1 MLWIIR
7 KSPDTDMNDIGRN
20 KTNYC
25 TQLSDQTDE
34 KTALLKALLNLK
46 DVENDTIE
54 VLLNMAENTGDLKKS
69 DQRILHRI

>member
-1 MLWIIR
+1 
-7 KSPDTDMNDIGRN
+7 MNDVGRN

-54 VLLNMAENTGDLKKS
+54 VLLNMAENTGDLKKNLINTS
-69 DQRILHRI
+69 YTEYKQMSADV

>member
-1 MLWIIR
+1 
-7 KSPDTDMNDIGRN
+7 MNDIGRN

-54 VLLNMAENTGDLKKS
+54 VLLNMAENTGDLKKNLINTS
-69 DQRILHRI
+69 YTEYKQMSADV

>member
-1 MLWIIR
+1 
-7 KSPDTDMNDIGRN
+7 MNDIGRN

-54 VLLNMAENTGDLKKS
+54 VLLNMAENTGDLKKNLINAS
-69 DQRILHRI
+69 YTEYKQMSADV